1 MKNIYLY
8 YIAIFA
14 PLLVL
19 VGLIQSNSL
28 QLGISI
34 FLMLIYIFL
43 YHTYIDGLRLVSKKI
58 IGESEIWKL
67 STYGVRSKY
76 FKELYLIK

>member
-28 QLGISI
+28 PLSIFLLLISI
-34 FLMLIYIFL
+34 FLYR
-43 YHTYIDGLRLVSKKI
+43 TYIDGLRLVSKKI

>member
-1 MKNIYLY
+1 MKNIYFY
-8 YIAIFA
+8 FIAIFA

-34 FLMLIYIFL
+34 FLLSIYIFH
-43 YHTYIDGLRLVSKKI
+43 YRTYIDGLSLASKKI
-58 IGESEIWKL
+58 IEESEIWKL
-67 STYGVRSKY
+67 STYGIRSKY
-76 FKELYLIK
+76 LP

>member
-28 QLGISI
+28 PLSISI
-34 FLMLIYIFL
+34 FLLLIYIFL
-43 YHTYIDGLRLVSKKI
+43 YRTYIDGLRLVSKKI
-58 IGESEIWKL
+58 IGGSEIWKL

>member
-28 QLGISI
+28 PLGISI
-34 FLMLIYIFL
+34 FLLLIYIFL
-43 YHTYIDGLRLVSKKI
+43 YRTYIDGLRLISKNI
-58 IGESEIWKL
+58 IGENEIWKL
-67 STYGVRSKY
+67 GTYGLRSKY